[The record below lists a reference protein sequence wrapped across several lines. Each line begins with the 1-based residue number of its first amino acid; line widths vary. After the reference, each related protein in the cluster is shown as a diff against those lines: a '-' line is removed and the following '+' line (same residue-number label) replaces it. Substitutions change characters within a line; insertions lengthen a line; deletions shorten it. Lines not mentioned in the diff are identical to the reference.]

1 MNRYDDTKKAGIAGI
16 FANIFLLLI
25 KGFIGF
31 VSNSQAMIADAAN
44 SAGDI
49 FASLMTFIGNKI
61 ASEPQD
67 DSHNFGH
74 GKAEYVFSFLI
85 SIAMI
90 LVSVKILYDSAMTL
104 INGSALT
111 FSWLLIVI
119 CIITIIT
126 KFILFLYTR
135 SLYTK
140 YNNILLLANMKDHK
154 NDCIVTTFTLISVLL
169 TLANIYWFDGIV
181 GIGISIWICYTG
193 IKIFIES
200 YNVLMDISLDEETF
214 SEIIDISNSF
224 EQIKKVDNVL
234 STPVGYQYMVFVTI
248 SVDGN
253 LSTFESHEL
262 ADKLENALQNMDK
275 VYNAVVHVNPV

>member
-1 MNRYDDTKKAGIAGI
+1 MNRYSDTKKAGIAGI

-25 KGFIGF
+25 KGFVGF
-31 VSNSQAMIADAAN
+31 ITKSQAMIADSAN
-44 SAGDI
+44 SASDI

-67 DSHNFGH
+67 DTHNFGH

-90 LVSVKILYDSAMTL
+90 LISIKILYNSAITL
-104 INGSALT
+104 ITGSSLK
-111 FSWLLIVI
+111 FSWLLIII

-126 KFILFLYTR
+126 KFILYIYTR
-135 SLYTK
+135 KLYKK
-140 YNNILLLANMKDHK
+140 YDNILLLANMKDHK
-154 NDCIVTTFTLISVLL
+154 NDCIVTTFTLLSVFLSL
-169 TLANIYWFDGIV
+169 YNIYWFDGVV

-200 YNVLMDISLDEETF
+200 FNVLMDISLDEETYCR
-214 SEIIDISNSF
+214 IIDISTSF

-253 LSTFESHEL
+253 LSTFESHDL
-262 ADKLENALQNMDK
+262 ADKLECSLQNLDK
-275 VYNAVVHVNPV
+275 VYKAVVHVNPV

>member
-1 MNRYDDTKKAGIAGI
+1 MNRYSDTKKAGIAGI

-31 VSNSQAMIADAAN
+31 VTASQAMIADAAN
-44 SAGDI
+44 SASDI

-67 DSHNFGH
+67 DTHNFGH

-90 LVSVKILYDSAMTL
+90 LVSIKILYNSAMTL
-104 INGSALT
+104 ITGSSLK
-111 FSWLLIVI
+111 FSWLLIII

-126 KFILFLYTR
+126 KFILY
-135 SLYTK
+135 LYTK
-140 YNNILLLANMKDHK
+140 KLYKKYDNILLLANMKDHK
-154 NDCIVTTFTLISVLL
+154 NDCIVTTFTLISVILS
-169 TLANIYWFDGIV
+169 LANIYWFDGLV
-181 GIGISIWICYTG
+181 GIGISLWICYTG

-200 YNVLMDISLDEETF
+200 FNVLMDISLDEETF
-214 SEIIDISNSF
+214 LKIIDISNSF
-224 EQIKKVDNVL
+224 KEIKKVDNVL

-262 ADKLENALQNMDK
+262 ADKLECSLQNLDK
-275 VYNAVVHVNPV
+275 VYKSVVHVNPV

>member
-1 MNRYDDTKKAGIAGI
+1 MNRYSETKKAGIAGI

-31 VSNSQAMIADAAN
+31 ITGSQAMIADAAN

-67 DSHNFGH
+67 KTHNFGH

-90 LVSVKILYDSAMTL
+90 LVSIKILYNSAMTL
-104 INGSALT
+104 LTGSTLK
-111 FSWLLIVI
+111 FSWLLIII

-126 KFILFLYTR
+126 KFILY
-135 SLYTK
+135 LYTK
-140 YNNILLLANMKDHK
+140 KLYKKYDNILLLANMKDHK
-154 NDCIVTTFTLISVLL
+154 NDCIVTTFTLISVILS
-169 TLANIYWFDGIV
+169 LANIFWFDGIV
-181 GIGISIWICYTG
+181 GIGISLWICYTG

-200 YNVLMDISLDEETF
+200 YNVLMDISLDDETF
-214 SEIIDISNSF
+214 SEIIYIANSF

-253 LSTFESHEL
+253 LPTFESHEL
-262 ADKLENALQNMDK
+262 ADNLECALQNLDK
-275 VYNAVVHVNPV
+275 VYKAVVHVNPV

>member
-1 MNRYDDTKKAGIAGI
+1 MNRYSDTKKAGIVGI
-16 FANIFLLLI
+16 LANMFLLLI

-31 VSNSQAMIADAAN
+31 MTSSQAMIADAVN

-67 DSHNFGH
+67 KTHNFGH

-90 LVSVKILYDSAMTL
+90 LVSIKILYNSAMTL
-104 INGSALT
+104 ITGTTLK
-111 FSWLLIVI
+111 FSWLLVII

-126 KFILFLYTR
+126 KFILY
-135 SLYTK
+135 LYTK
-140 YNNILLLANMKDHK
+140 KLYKKYDNILLLANMKDHK

-169 TLANIYWFDGIV
+169 TLANIFWFDGVV
-181 GIGISIWICYTG
+181 GIGISLWICYTG

-200 YNVLMDISLDEETF
+200 YNVLMDISLDDETF
-214 SEIIDISNSF
+214 SEVIYIANSF

-262 ADKLENALQNMDK
+262 ADSLECSLQNLDK
-275 VYNAVVHVNPV
+275 VYKAVVHVNPV

>member
-1 MNRYDDTKKAGIAGI
+1 MNRYSDTKKAGIAGI

-31 VSNSQAMIADAAN
+31 MTASQAMIADAAN
-44 SAGDI
+44 SASDI

-67 DSHNFGH
+67 DTHNFGH

-90 LVSVKILYDSAMTL
+90 LVSVKILYNSAMSLITGSTL
-104 INGSALT
+104 K
-111 FSWLLIVI
+111 FSWLLIII
-119 CIITIIT
+119 CVITIIT
-126 KFILFLYTR
+126 KFILYI
-135 SLYTK
+135 YTK
-140 YNNILLLANMKDHK
+140 KLYKKYDNILLLANMKDHK

-169 TLANIYWFDGIV
+169 SLVNIYWFDGIV

-200 YNVLMDISLDEETF
+200 FNVLMDISLDDETF
-214 SEIIDISNSF
+214 SEIIYIANSF

-234 STPVGYQYMVFVTI
+234 STPVGYRYMVFVTI

-253 LSTFESHEL
+253 LSTFESHDL
-262 ADKLENALQNMDK
+262 ADKLECALQNLDK
-275 VYNAVVHVNPV
+275 VYKAVVHVNPV

>member
-1 MNRYDDTKKAGIAGI
+1 MNRYSDTKKAGIAGI

-31 VSNSQAMIADAAN
+31 ITNSQAMIADAVN
-44 SAGDI
+44 SASDI

-67 DSHNFGH
+67 DTHNFGH
-74 GKAEYVFSFLI
+74 GKAEYLFSFLI

-90 LVSVKILYDSAMTL
+90 LVSVNILFKSAMTL
-104 INGSALT
+104 ITGSTLK
-111 FSWLLIVI
+111 FSWLLIFI

-126 KFILFLYTR
+126 KFILYLFTKKLYK
-135 SLYTK
+135 K
-140 YNNILLLANMKDHK
+140 YDNILLLANMKDHK

-169 TLANIYWFDGIV
+169 TLKNIFWFDGIV

-200 YNVLMDISLDEETF
+200 FNVLMDISLDEETF

-253 LSTFESHEL
+253 LSTFESHSL
-262 ADKLENALQNMDK
+262 ADNLECALQNLDK
-275 VYNAVVHVNPV
+275 VYKAVVHVNPV

>member
-1 MNRYDDTKKAGIAGI
+1 MNRYSDTKKAGIAGI

-31 VSNSQAMIADAAN
+31 MTGSQAMIADAAN

-67 DSHNFGH
+67 DTHNFGH

-104 INGSALT
+104 IKGSTLK
-111 FSWLLIVI
+111 FSWLLILI

-126 KFILFLYTR
+126 KFVLY
-135 SLYTK
+135 LYTK
-140 YNNILLLANMKDHK
+140 KLYKKYDNILLLANMKDHK

-169 TLANIYWFDGIV
+169 SLLNIYWFDGIV
-181 GIGISIWICYTG
+181 GIGISLWICYTG

-200 YNVLMDISLDEETF
+200 FNVLMDISLDDETF
-214 SEIIDISNSF
+214 SEIIYIANSF

-253 LSTFESHEL
+253 LSTFESHDL
-262 ADKLENALQNMDK
+262 ADKLECSLQNLDK
-275 VYNAVVHVNPV
+275 VYKAVVHVNPV

>member
-1 MNRYDDTKKAGIAGI
+1 MNRYSDTKNAGIAGI
-16 FANIFLLLI
+16 LANIFLLLI

-31 VSNSQAMIADAAN
+31 VTASQAMIADAVN
-44 SAGDI
+44 SASDI

-67 DSHNFGH
+67 DTHNFGH

-90 LVSVKILYDSAMTL
+90 LVSVKILYDSAITL
-104 INGSALT
+104 FTGSTLK
-111 FSWLLIVI
+111 FSWLLIII
-119 CIITIIT
+119 CVITIIT
-126 KFILFLYTR
+126 KFILYLYTKK
-135 SLYTK
+135 LYKK

-169 TLANIYWFDGIV
+169 TLVNIYWFDGVV
-181 GIGISIWICYTG
+181 GIGISLWICYTG

-200 YNVLMDISLDEETF
+200 YNVLMDISLDNSTF

-224 EQIKKVDNVL
+224 NQIKRVDNVL

-262 ADKLENALQNMDK
+262 ADKLECSLQNLDK
-275 VYNAVVHVNPV
+275 VYRAVVHVNPI